1 MNINRGVRF
10 SHPQHLTISP
20 AELVERYGLVSGSRV
35 KLSDHTDRIIL
46 HRPATQLSRVYVEPT
61 NVCNLMCKTCMRNVW
76 EEPQGWMEMDTFEQI
91 LEGIRTITPR
101 PSVFFGGIG
110 EPLSH
115 PEVFE
120 MARRAK
126 AAGAGVELITNG
138 TLLDEQRSLELL
150 ESGIDRL
157 WVSIDGATPESYSDV
172 RLGSELP
179 KVVENMK
186 ALRIYKFERMNKKPA
201 LGISFVAMKQNIG
214 EVPMVIQ
221 LASRVGAKHI
231 SISNMLPH
239 TKEQRDDILYARSM
253 YDSPKGW
260 IEVSMTR
267 MDMTRDSADVIE
279 KLMRGYYGAQLK
291 GLDLLWPSDTCPFFE
306 RGSLSVRY
314 DGEVSPCI
322 PLLHSHKSFL
332 EDRERINHSLS
343 CGSVLGRTLMDI
355 WNDTEYVKL
364 RERLLDFDF
373 SPCTLCN
380 SCELADS
387 NEEDCFGNVSPACG
401 GCLWAQGFVRCP

>member
-1 MNINRGVRF
+1 MKADYAYIDDKGNLV
-10 SHPQHLTISP
+10 LP
-20 AELVERYGLVSGSRV
+20 AELSERYGLMRGSRV
-35 KLSDHTDRIIL
+35 KLSGLSDRIIL
-46 HRPATQLSRVYVEPT
+46 HRPISQLSRVYVEPT
-61 NVCNLMCKTCMRNVW
+61 TICNLQCKTCMRNVW
-76 EEPQGWMEMDTFEQI
+76 EETQGSMEMDTFERI
-91 LEGIRTITPR
+91 LDGVRGVSPR
-101 PSVFFGGIG
+101 PSLFFGGIG

-115 PEVFE
+115 PEIFE
-120 MARRAK
+120 MTRRAK
-126 AAGAGVELITNG
+126 DEGADVELITNG
-138 TLLDEQRSLELL
+138 TLLDEHRSLELL

-157 WVSIDGATPESYSDV
+157 WVSIDGATPESYADV

-179 KVVENMK
+179 RVVENLK
-186 ALRIYKFERMNKKPA
+186 TLRMCKFERMNKKPD

-214 EVPMVIQ
+214 EIPQVIQ
-221 LASRVGAKHI
+221 LANRVGAKHI

-239 TKEQRDDILYARSM
+239 TKEQSGDILYSRSM

-267 MDMTRDSADVIE
+267 MDMTKDTADVLE
-279 KLMRGYYGAQLK
+279 KLIRGYYGTQLK

-306 RGSLSVRY
+306 RGSLSVRF

-322 PLLHSHKSFL
+322 PLLHSHRSYL

-343 CGSVLGRTLMDI
+343 FGSVLGRTLMEI
-355 WNDTEYVKL
+355 WNDAEYVKL

-387 NEEDCFGNVSPACG
+387 NGEDCFGNASPACG